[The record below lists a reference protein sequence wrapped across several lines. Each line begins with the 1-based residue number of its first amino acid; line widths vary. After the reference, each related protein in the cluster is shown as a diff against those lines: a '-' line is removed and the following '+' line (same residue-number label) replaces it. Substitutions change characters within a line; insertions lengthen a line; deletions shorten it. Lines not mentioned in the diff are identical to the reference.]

1 MYIENGKYRYKL
13 IDDCGYDISESEFR
27 KIKISELLEHNKED
41 IYFDFY
47 ISLQIIDEE
56 YFNNE
61 NLFWNIKTKIL
72 LFKGIKI
79 HKETLDDV
87 STFIDEIKN
96 YKVFPIYLTKK

>member
-1 MYIENGKYRYKL
+1 MYRNNGKYRYKL
-13 IDDCGYDISESEFR
+13 INEYGYDISEFR
-27 KIKISELLEHNKED
+27 KIKISELLNDNKED
-41 IYFDFY
+41 IYFDYY
-47 ISLQIIDEE
+47 ISLQIIDDE

-79 HKETLDDV
+79 HKETLDEV

-96 YKVFPIYLTKK
+96 YKVYNKFLL